1 VIQPLFNFFCLFCS
15 YAAGEIQRCFRG
27 LMGRKKAKKEAHKK
41 RTTRQLHYINYLVI
55 QLQRC
60 FRGYYSRK
68 YKRDHAKRKQYARMI
83 AEKGEEVLN
92 KMKQYAFEQTE
103 VRIYSLNILF
113 IIDLEFFFRKKQK
126 NSK

>member
-1 VIQPLFNFFCLFCS
+1 MYQRRGTAMHHFTALVVFYSSVFS

-27 LMGRKKAKKEAHKK
+27 LMGRKKAKSEVLRK

-60 FRGYYSRK
+60 FRGFYSRK

-83 AEKGEEVLN
+83 AEKGEDVLN

-103 VRIYSLNILF
+103 VFSPYSL
-113 IIDLEFFFRKKQK
+113 
-126 NSK
+126 